1 MPLIKCENVALK
13 YQSHTVC
20 DNLNFTVHDGDYL
33 CIVGENGSG
42 KSTLVNALLS
52 LKECSSGQI
61 TFKDGFKVCDI
72 GYLPQVTQIEKDFP
86 ASVFEVVLS
95 GCLAK
100 TKGPFFKAE
109 HKKQAQKNIELLG
122 INDIKKKSFST
133 LSGGQKQRVLL
144 ARALC
149 AAKKVLLLDEPISGL
164 DPIATAKMYEI
175 INTLNR
181 EYKMTIIMVSHDLN
195 SALLYATHILHIN
208 HSSSFFGTTKEYEA
222 SPIAKNYL
230 GGH

>member
-1 MPLIKCENVALK
+1 MELISCENVTLK
-13 YQSHTVC
+13 YQSYTVC
-20 DNLNFTVHDGDYL
+20 DNLNFTVGDGDYL

-52 LKECSSGQI
+52 LKECSEGKI
-61 TFKDGFKVCDI
+61 TFKDGLSVSQI
-72 GYLPQVTQIEKDFP
+72 GYLPQTTQIEKDFP

-95 GCLAK
+95 GCLAH
-100 TKGPFFKAE
+100 TKGPFY
-109 HKKQAQKNIELLG
+109 KKEQKRQTQKVIDLLN
-122 INDIKKKSFST
+122 INDIKKKSFSS

-164 DPIATAKMYEI
+164 DPIATAKMYDI

-181 EYKMTIIMVSHDLN
+181 EYKMTIIVVSHDLEA
-195 SALLYATHILHIN
+195 ALKYATHILHIN
-208 HSSSFFGTTKEYEA
+208 HSSSFFGTTEEYQN
-222 SPIAKNYL
+222 SSIAKNYL

>member
-1 MPLIKCENVALK
+1 MELISCENVALK
-13 YQSHTVC
+13 YQSYTVC
-20 DNLNFTVHDGDYL
+20 DNLNFTVCDGDYL

-52 LKECSSGQI
+52 LKECSEGKI
-61 TFKDGFKVCDI
+61 TFKDGLKVSQI
-72 GYLPQVTQIEKDFP
+72 GYLPQTTQIEKDFP

-95 GCLAK
+95 GCLAHK
-100 TKGPFFKAE
+100 KGLFFKSE
-109 HKKQAQKNIELLG
+109 QKKQAQKALELLN
-122 INDIKKKSFST
+122 INDIKKKSFSS

-164 DPIATAKMYEI
+164 DPIATAKMYDI

-181 EYKMTIIMVSHDLN
+181 EYKMTIIVVSHDLEA
-195 SALLYATHILHIN
+195 ALKYATHILHIN
-208 HSSSFFGTTKEYEA
+208 HSSSFFGTTDEYKN
-222 SPIAKNYL
+222 SSIAKNYL